1 MLKPGMEQTE
11 KNRNVEMEQLKRGNG
26 TLRPESFFNFF
37 LLKKDN
43 FVWLNDRI
51 LKLIDGI
58 FRLTKR
64 LNDFF
69 SLT

>member
-43 FVWLNDRI
+43 FV
-51 LKLIDGI
+51 
-58 FRLTKR
+58 
-64 LNDFF
+64 
-69 SLT
+69 